1 MPGPEISCS
10 IMSIADNLL
19 SIQNQI
25 HQAATSANRQP
36 ENVRLIAVSK
46 TKPVSLIKEAITAGQ
61 LDFGENR
68 VQELREKQ
76 ELLPDVRWHMIGTL
90 QRNKV
95 KYIAPY
101 IYLIH
106 SVDSKKLL
114 TEINKEAQKNDR
126 IIDCLLQINISDEK
140 VKSGMEEEE
149 AKAILQS
156 IGNYPNVRIKG
167 FMGMAAFISDEV
179 EISRQFRRLRLA
191 RESFQGISHPRIQLE
206 ELSMGMSGDFEL
218 AIAEGATMVRIG
230 SAVFGSR

>member
-1 MPGPEISCS
+1 
-10 IMSIADNLL
+10 MSIADNLS
-19 SIQNQI
+19 SIQHQI
-25 HQAATSANRQP
+25 SQAATSSKRQP
-36 ENVRLIAVSK
+36 DKVKLIAVSK
-46 TKPVSLIKEAITAGQ
+46 TKPISLIEEAVAAGQ
-61 LDFGENR
+61 EDFGENR

-76 ELLPDVRWHMIGTL
+76 PLLPHVRWHMIGTL

-95 KYIAPY
+95 KYIAPF

-106 SVDSKKLL
+106 SVDTERLL
-114 TEINKEAQKNDR
+114 IEIDKQAKKNDR
-126 IIDCLLQINISDEK
+126 IIDCLLQINISEEE

-149 AKAILQS
+149 ARAILQS
-156 IGNYPNVRIKG
+156 IDSYPHIRIKG
-167 FMGMAAFISDEV
+167 LMGMAAFISDEV

-191 RESFQGISHPRIQLE
+191 MESFQSINHPRIQLQ